1 MNPETLRRP
10 RRETGTSPGRC
21 SFLHLQFDSGSV
33 FRGSLRS
40 LATILVIGVSL
51 SLITAACGSDPELL
65 AIENRTGGLLTVEI
79 TEVPDEQPLETGE
92 SRTANVPVD
101 TMYQTELVE
110 ITGDTSARIRVSVPD
125 GSTLCEYV
133 ATESEP
139 APRLVVLADGCVVE
153 ADGP

>member
-1 MNPETLRRP
+1 MSPETLRCP
-10 RRETGTSPGRC
+10 SRETRSSPGRR
-21 SFLHLQFDSGSV
+21 SFLRLRPASRSV
-33 FRGSLRS
+33 FRSSLRS
-40 LATILVIGVSL
+40 FGLILLIGMSL
-51 SLITAACGSDPELL
+51 SLITAACGGDPELL
-65 AIENRTGGLLTVEI
+65 AIENLTDGPLTVEI
-79 TEVPDEQPLETGE
+79 TEVPDDQPLETGA

-110 ITGDTSARIRVSVPD
+110 ITDDTSARIRVSGPN
-125 GSTLCEYV
+125 GAALCEYV